1 MLIFFIFSLYPL
13 TCISRWHV
21 EDTLVFAEEKS
32 CNGSA
37 LSGIY
42 QKQPYHSATKMLT
55 DSEDQPMV
63 QMMPVLRAVVGSESM
78 SSRHMCSRKVSAMAA
93 LSCCVWM
100 KAEPMSW
107 VFVWG
112 MVFDGATVE
121 ILQEKKKDGIIGM
134 TEDTVIANDS
144 FLWLVI
150 LSRILWLPWSF
161 QKFLLLVILFTSGT
175 PQVKAWWY
183 LAGCIHPYLGRLRV
197 VELGIYFPLRS
208 DWQSIKRPYIH
219 WVFLTTYCNQSCC
232 AADLVVVKP
241 KERRMAERVNQLIML
256 TAVVQ
261 VDKQT
266 KNCYSFAAQPSP
278 SNLSEPWLRTIK
290 TKIELW
296 NITTDILF
304 K

>member
-134 TEDTVIANDS
+134 TEDTVIGNFVQDS
-144 FLWLVI
+144 LTSLIFSKVSIAGYTVYIRYASSQSLMVFGWLY
-150 LSRILWLPWSF
+150 S
-161 QKFLLLVILFTSGT
+161 
-175 PQVKAWWY
+175 
-183 LAGCIHPYLGRLRV
+183 
-197 VELGIYFPLRS
+197 
-208 DWQSIKRPYIH
+208 SIPR
-219 WVFLTTYCNQSCC
+219 
-232 AADLVVVKP
+232 
-241 KERRMAERVNQLIML
+241 
-256 TAVVQ
+256 
-261 VDKQT
+261 
-266 KNCYSFAAQPSP
+266 
-278 SNLSEPWLRTIK
+278 
-290 TKIELW
+290 
-296 NITTDILF
+296 
-304 K
+304 